1 MVTTARATIA
11 TRMLFAVVM
20 AMKKRSDKEN
30 SGYKVQLDYILMSL
44 YTARFKDVYDL
55 MSLGL
60 QE

>member
-1 MVTTARATIA
+1 
-11 TRMLFAVVM
+11 M